1 MDVNKNYYDE
11 YMALSDQALVV
22 ILCYESYLLDQM
34 TSKQLAEHMKTLL
47 ELLPPEEPEKGSG
60 GLFNLLDP

>member
-34 TSKQLAEHMKTLL
+34 TSKQLAEHMKTLWEVVL
-47 ELLPPEEPEKGSG
+47 PEESEEGSG
-60 GLFNLLDP
+60 GLFDLSDP